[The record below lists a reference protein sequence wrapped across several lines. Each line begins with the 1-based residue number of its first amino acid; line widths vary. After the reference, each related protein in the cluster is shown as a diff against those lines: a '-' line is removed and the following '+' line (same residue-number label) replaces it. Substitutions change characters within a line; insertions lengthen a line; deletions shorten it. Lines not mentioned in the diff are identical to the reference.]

1 MRRSNDDDPAG
12 YDERRSGTRGDMME
26 GIDQLSRRLSGALV
40 IAGGLVALGIYSA
53 SGGGDAPK
61 YQAFAADGEVFRV
74 NTESG
79 TIIACNAARCM
90 RILERGQELAEDQGN
105 TLFKVPA
112 PPAQPAAQLPPPAP
126 AQPAALLPAPSPQQ
140 PAPAAPGLAQPA
152 QTPPPQ
158 PR

>member
-1 MRRSNDDDPAG
+1 MRRSNDEDPAG

-40 IAGGLVALGIYSA
+40 IAGGLIALGIYSA
-53 SGGGDAPK
+53 SGGGAPK

-112 PPAQPAAQLPPPAP
+112 PPVQPVAQ
-126 AQPAALLPAPSPQQ
+126 LPAPSPQQ
-140 PAPAAPGLAQPA
+140 PGPAAPGPSQPA